1 MTRVRIPLGIV
12 TGIVFGLFDFK
23 SSVILVNRQLGKE
36 RAGFFFF
43 YGFQASTKLLPLG
56 LKNHAKNM
64 ASVLQANSKKQL
76 VASCQMNPSAKPDF

>member
-23 SSVILVNRQLGKE
+23 SSVILVNRQLANE

-43 YGFQASTKLLPLG
+43 FAVFRQARSSSP
-56 LKNHAKNM
+56 
-64 ASVLQANSKKQL
+64 SV
-76 VASCQMNPSAKPDF
+76 

>member
-12 TGIVFGLFDFK
+12 TGIVFDFK
-23 SSVILVNRQLGKE
+23 SSVILVNRQLAKE

-43 YGFQASTKLLPLG
+43 LRFQASTKLLPLG

-76 VASCQMNPSAKPDF
+76 VASCQMNSSAKPDL

>member
-43 YGFQASTKLLPLG
+43 TVFRQARSSSP
-56 LKNHAKNM
+56 
-64 ASVLQANSKKQL
+64 SV
-76 VASCQMNPSAKPDF
+76 

>member
-23 SSVILVNRQLGKE
+23 SSVILVNRQLAKE

-43 YGFQASTKLLPLG
+43 LRFSGKHEAPPPRSEKPREKHG
-56 LKNHAKNM
+56 
-64 ASVLQANSKKQL
+64 V
-76 VASCQMNPSAKPDF
+76 CSAG